1 MTHMTHR
8 SMVPELLTIIANY
21 KVMIYSGNL
30 DIIVGA
36 PLTEGFM
43 SKLDFNG
50 SVAFHAAP
58 RVPYKE
64 VGSQEV
70 AGYVKHAGNLTQV
83 VVRGAGHILPHDQP
97 ERVFLVCVPPAPL
110 SVYLCQPLCP
120 HPSVPEYASG
130 DGRQAL
136 RGFEASALR
145 GFCSQASAA
154 YVLRLAFYVPSLRS
168 LFSLLP
174 YFPPSLSLTPSVAS
188 FSPPPLALRH

>member
-1 MTHMTHR
+1 
-8 SMVPELLTIIANY
+8 MVPELLILIANY

-97 ERVFLVCVPPAPL
+97 ERVFLVCVPPAPH
-110 SVYLCQPLCP
+110 SV
-120 HPSVPEYASG
+120 
-130 DGRQAL
+130 
-136 RGFEASALR
+136 
-145 GFCSQASAA
+145 
-154 YVLRLAFYVPSLRS
+154 
-168 LFSLLP
+168 
-174 YFPPSLSLTPSVAS
+174 
-188 FSPPPLALRH
+188 

>member
-1 MTHMTHR
+1 M
-8 SMVPELLTIIANY
+8 IANY

-50 SVAFHAAP
+50 SIAFHAAP

-97 ERVFLVCVPPAPL
+97 QRVFLVFVAPAPL
-110 SVYLCQPLCP
+110 SDHLCAP
-120 HPSVPEYASG
+120 PSVPEWASG
-130 DGRQAL
+130 HGRQ
-136 RGFEASALR
+136 ALR
-145 GFCSQASAA
+145 GFCSQASAS
-154 YVLRLAFYVPSLRS
+154 YVLRFTCRHSYLFSPS
-168 LFSLLP
+168 FPTSLLP
-174 YFPPSLSLTPSVAS
+174 YFSPPPSLRCSLFS
-188 FSPPPLALRH
+188 SPPWSLRH